1 LFGRHKA
8 LSFSLLA
15 AWIPGG
21 LLFTPSFDP
30 LYGSV
35 SALIVYLCLLGMCRS
50 PWWLFVAAFLFWLS
64 LLLSF
69 LFLALG
75 FMLFAFLLLSALTG
89 SARGNSSR
97 CRILNW
103 AAAAFL
109 SWPIIA
115 LPLVWSSLPNMAS
128 ALVEEL
134 SARFAAPKPAYWQW
148 LLYNPM
154 ELVLFWG
161 VPVALIAAPQC
172 VQSARSAMKRSATA
186 TDAIIVAFVMTTAF
200 LLLSGAVPG
209 EAGRLCLFLSPFLY
223 VAALAWIDEPPPR
236 LAVGALAFVLA
247 LEVTVFKRCY
257 DLLLFIPD

>member
-1 LFGRHKA
+1 
-8 LSFSLLA
+8 
-15 AWIPGG
+15 
-21 LLFTPSFDP
+21 
-30 LYGSV
+30 
-35 SALIVYLCLLGMCRS
+35 
-50 PWWLFVAAFLFWLS
+50 
-64 LLLSF
+64 
-69 LFLALG
+69 
-75 FMLFAFLLLSALTG
+75 
-89 SARGNSSR
+89 
-97 CRILNW
+97 
-103 AAAAFL
+103 
-109 SWPIIA
+109 
-115 LPLVWSSLPNMAS
+115 MAS